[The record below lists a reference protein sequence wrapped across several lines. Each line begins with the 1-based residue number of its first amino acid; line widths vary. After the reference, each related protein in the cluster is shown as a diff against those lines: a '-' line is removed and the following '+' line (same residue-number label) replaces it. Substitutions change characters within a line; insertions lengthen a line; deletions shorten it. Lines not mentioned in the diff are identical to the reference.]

1 MPMQN
6 FVSGLKNNQKGEEKM
21 SRYEE
26 ILNSQFKMTDG
37 GRVDYVKDLYTT
49 YCPEVDLQAMI
60 DGGYI
65 DALGDMME
73 PVLISLDDRSPE
85 VMAYWAKHGM
95 VKEFHGDNNG
105 MNWEAYENKTGYKWV
120 RTEKKDGIQN
130 FHKSWTSFV
139 PVSAFQP
146 ENIRRLLSCME
157 VSIRSALL
165 MAGAFRRKQPEKN
178 GSSLFQVLNWM
189 TSWMKFWKR
198 QKPCTPSMSQEFMQP
213 AFLMAVS

>member
-85 VMAYWAKHGM
+85 VIGLLGEAW
-95 VKEFHGDNNG
+95 NG
-105 MNWEAYENKTGYKWV
+105 K
-120 RTEKKDGIQN
+120 R
-130 FHKSWTSFV
+130 V
-139 PVSAFQP
+139 PWRQQRH
-146 ENIRRLLSCME
+146 ELG
-157 VSIRSALL
+157 SIR
-165 MAGAFRRKQPEKN
+165 K
-178 GSSLFQVLNWM
+178 
-189 TSWMKFWKR
+189 
-198 QKPCTPSMSQEFMQP
+198 
-213 AFLMAVS
+213 

>member
-73 PVLISLDDRSPE
+73 PVLISLDERSPE

-146 ENIRRLLSCME
+146 ENAGRKYPTVIVLHGGFNP
-157 VSIRSALL
+157 VSIID
-165 MAGAFRRKQPEKN
+165 GWGFPP
-178 GSSLFQVLNWM
+178 GSSQ
-189 TSWMKFWKR
+189 KR
-198 QKPCTPSMSQEFMQP
+198 MDHHCSKY
-213 AFLMAVS
+213 

>member
-95 VKEFHGDNNG
+95 VKEGKRISKESGN
-105 MNWEAYENKTGYKWV
+105 
-120 RTEKKDGIQN
+120 
-130 FHKSWTSFV
+130 S
-139 PVSAFQP
+139 
-146 ENIRRLLSCME
+146 
-157 VSIRSALL
+157 
-165 MAGAFRRKQPEKN
+165 
-178 GSSLFQVLNWM
+178 GSSWLKF
-189 TSWMKFWKR
+189 MKKR
-198 QKPCTPSMSQEFMQP
+198 RRSP
-213 AFLMAVS
+213 